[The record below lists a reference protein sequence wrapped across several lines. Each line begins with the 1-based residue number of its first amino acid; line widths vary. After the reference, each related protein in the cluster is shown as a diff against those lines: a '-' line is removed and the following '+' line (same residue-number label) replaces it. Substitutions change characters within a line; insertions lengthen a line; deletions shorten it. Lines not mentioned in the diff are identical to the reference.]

1 MRHFPPRPGGQRAE
15 HGTATRRRRRGWVS
29 LGGCLL
35 LWCLAAP
42 AAALEGT
49 PAGQAP
55 EPHTGEPSVPPAET
69 KTAPATSDW
78 HYGGFI
84 DLGASIDFNFPDN
97 HQFRSRSTTP
107 RANELDLNMALVYA
121 RKDISAGSPWGLELA
136 IQTGQDARAFAFATN
151 DPTVDFADQLR
162 QFGKANVSYLASIGK
177 GLTLQ
182 AGLFSSL
189 MGYESL
195 YAKDNPNY
203 SRAWIADFSPYL
215 MFGVN
220 ASYPLSAHLTGTL
233 FVIRR
238 FFHLANENNLPS
250 YGAQLA
256 YTPSPPWTL
265 KETLYYGPDEA
276 DTALE
281 FWRAYSDTIVEWK
294 RDRLTIALDHQIG
307 TEQLVGPR
315 RRTFFWGAALFT
327 RWNVSGPWSIAVR
340 PEFYWDRDGRMTGAE
355 QFVKALTT
363 TLEYKVPWPYAWT
376 NVILRVEYRFDESTG
391 VGGGF
396 FKDGE
401 VSPGVLKLTPQRHA
415 LTFAAI
421 WTFDSP

>member
-1 MRHFPPRPGGQRAE
+1 MHRFSTRPGGQRAQ
-15 HGTATRRRRRGWVS
+15 HGAATRRLMGLVSIWGW
-29 LGGCLL
+29 L
-35 LWCLAAP
+35 LWCLATP
-42 AAALEGT
+42 VAALDTT
-49 PAGQAP
+49 PTGQGP
-55 EPHTGEPSVPPAET
+55 ESQTGEPTSPPPNT
-69 KTAPATSDW
+69 KTAPAPSDW
-78 HYGGFI
+78 HYGGFL

-97 HQFRSRSTTP
+97 HQFRSRGTTP

-162 QFGKANVSYLASIGK
+162 QFGRSNVSYLASVGK

-189 MGYESL
+189 IGYESL

-220 ASYPLSAHLTGTL
+220 ASYPFSDQLTGTL

-238 FFHLANENNLPS
+238 YFHLANENNLPS

-256 YTPSPPWTL
+256 YKPSTPWTL
-265 KETLYYGPDEA
+265 KETLYYGPDQA

-281 FWRAYSDTIVEWK
+281 FWRAFSDTVVEWK
-294 RDRLTIALDHQIG
+294 SGTLTIALDHQIG
-307 TEQLVGPR
+307 TEKLVSSG
-315 RRTFFWGAALFT
+315 RRTFFWGAALYT
-327 RWNVSGPWSIAVR
+327 RWNFSGPWSAAVR
-340 PEFYWDRDGRMTGAE
+340 PEFYWDRHGRLTGAE
-355 QFVKALTT
+355 QFVKAVTT
-363 TLEYKVPWPYAWT
+363 TLEYKVAWPYAWT

-401 VSPGVLKLTPQRHA
+401 VSPGVLKLTPGRHA